1 MHVTHAPNP
10 SHLEFVKPVVEG
22 MSRAAGEQ
30 RDRAGAASLDVGITL
45 PVLIHGDAS
54 FPGQGVVAETLNLS
68 RLPGYTTGG
77 TIHVIVNNQLGFTV
91 EPSNG
96 RSTLYA
102 SDLAKGFEIPIVH
115 VNADDPEA
123 CIAAA
128 RLAHGYREQ
137 FHKDFLIDLIGYRR
151 WGHNEGD
158 DPSMTQ
164 PLMYAKIAEHPTV
177 REIWASELIRRNLVT
192 QDEVDALLKTRT
204 AELQA
209 ALDHV
214 NAGAERDEPAEEP
227 RVQAATN
234 GREAQGGTRPGGR
247 PEGSDGSGQPLDV
260 ETGLPLDHLTALHTP
275 LYTLPTSFT
284 PHSRVDRLTLN

>member
-30 RDRAGAASLDVGITL
+30 RDSPGAASLDVEITL

-164 PLMYAKIAEHPTV
+164 PLMYFKIADHPTV
-177 REIWASELIRRNLVT
+177 REIWAAELVNRGQVT
-192 QDEVDALLKTRT
+192 QEEVDALLKQRT

-209 ALDHV
+209 ALDEA
-214 NAGAERDEPAEEP
+214 NAGGPAE
-227 RVQAATN
+227 A
-234 GREAQGGTRPGGR
+234 PGGPGGGAPGER
-247 PEGSDGSGQPLDV
+247 GRSSQN
-260 ETGLPLDHLTALHTP
+260 GLG
-275 LYTLPTSFT
+275 
-284 PHSRVDRLTLN
+284 VQG